1 MRPHGWQVSFPLS
14 PAVCKSSSQYSQ
26 ADLLLLWGWLASLSS
41 CSKVQEIFFIVV
53 PQATVTSVLRLDRHP
68 ITLLLLLSQIN
79 FHPFYTLQNCYFS
92 RLFYI
97 YYCTSQVV
105 WTKYT
110 FHTEMVSN
118 VHGSFFF
125 LTFNLLIGW
134 QLSIWNCC
142 HPFFSLLY
150 NCQLL
155 CFWWLALSIAV
166 QVLLQSFFSR
176 YCSFKDVYCKLVM
189 PNCMP
194 YPWVASIFFKFLKVI
209 FLLSSL
215 KNFTIRYSICPFN
228 FLTFFSSSMFQMHL
242 RPYLHFFLFHNA
254 TFFGS
259 CVIHL
264 FHTGCAKI

>member
-155 CFWWLALSIAV
+155 CFWWPVLSTAV
-166 QVLLQSFFSR
+166 EVFPRPFFRILHLHGCLLQTHI
-176 YCSFKDVYCKLVM
+176 KLYALTMSGFYFV
-189 PNCMP
+189 
-194 YPWVASIFFKFLKVI
+194 KFLKVI
-209 FLLSSL
+209 FLLLFCKIFKSDL
-215 KNFTIRYSICPFN
+215 
-228 FLTFFSSSMFQMHL
+228 SSSIL
-242 RPYLHFFLFHNA
+242 
-254 TFFGS
+254 
-259 CVIHL
+259 
-264 FHTGCAKI
+264 